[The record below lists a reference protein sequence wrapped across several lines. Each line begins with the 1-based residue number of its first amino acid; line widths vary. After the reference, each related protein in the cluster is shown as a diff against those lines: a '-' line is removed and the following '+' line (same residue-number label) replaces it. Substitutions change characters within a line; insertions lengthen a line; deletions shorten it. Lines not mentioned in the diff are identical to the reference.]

1 MLEEE
6 KILDWP
12 TIEADYRAG
21 MKTLRTMAE
30 EHGISDGAIRKRAK
44 KEDWTRD
51 LSGKIAAKA
60 QDNLQQETARMELRT
75 SGAIAEK
82 TLVAVNAQVQT
93 DIVMAHRA
101 DIQRARSLSMNLLS
115 ELEAQTDGLEL
126 LEELADIM
134 HEPDEKG
141 QDKRNEL
148 LRKVISL
155 GSRAT
160 TMKTLADS
168 LKSLIGL
175 EREAFGIDKEEES
188 SGAGAIE
195 SVIKKVMAKRNKV
208 QIDSGG
214 D

>member
-30 EHGISDGAIRKRAK
+30 EHGISEGAIRKRAK
-44 KEDWTRD
+44 KEDWVRD

-60 QDNLQQETARMELRT
+60 QDNLQQETARIELRT
-75 SGAIAEK
+75 NGVIAEK

-101 DIQRARSLSMNLLS
+101 DIKRARSLSMNLLS

-148 LRKVISL
+148 LRRVISL

-188 SGAGAIE
+188 NGAGAIE

-208 QIDSGG
+208 HNDSGG